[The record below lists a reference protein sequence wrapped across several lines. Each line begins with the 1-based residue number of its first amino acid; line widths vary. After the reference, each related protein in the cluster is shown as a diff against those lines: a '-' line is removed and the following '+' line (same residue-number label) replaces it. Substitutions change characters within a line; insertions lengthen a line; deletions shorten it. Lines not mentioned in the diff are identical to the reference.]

1 MSNHPKFIPG
11 GAESDDE
18 EEYADGARCQPNKP
32 SEVDISQKFGDV
44 KIIPKLGYQAGLN
57 KSDFDISL
65 DTNAD
70 GW

>member
-1 MSNHPKFIPG
+1 MSRAPQYLPGGEESDYDSDLDEPARKPSNHPPTM
-11 GAESDDE
+11 
-18 EEYADGARCQPNKP
+18 N
-32 SEVDISQKFGDV
+32 ISQFGDEV